1 MDNKKIS
8 SASLQQLIDALS
20 KENQLFAPVK
30 KGNQVEF
37 EKVASFGEITFDYI
51 STNQSPKNI
60 LFPRNE
66 TIMTYTTGKTDV
78 QMAEY
83 KPDLTKKTI
92 IFGTRPCDAKGLIA
106 LEAIFKWDYKDTMYL
121 TRKENTTLIGVS
133 CTKCDAYCFCTSVN
147 GGPGDTEG
155 LDILLTPIENNE
167 YLAEIVTDKGKAITD
182 HFASYFSESKEIDK
196 QKYLA
201 DVKKQGEYQQI
212 REKLPVK
219 FEDKKLWLDQS
230 LRCIGCGA
238 CAYVCPACAC
248 FDIQDETRGRE
259 GKRLKC
265 WDSCGFR
272 MFTLHTS
279 GHNPREV
286 QSERW
291 RQRVMHKFSY
301 MPERQDVYGCIGCG
315 RCSRAC
321 PVDMNISEHLLEL
334 TQ

>member
-1 MDNKKIS
+1 MDNKIITA
-8 SASLQQLIDALS
+8 ASLQQLIDALS
-20 KENQLFAPVK
+20 QENHIFAPVK

-37 EKVASFGEITFDYI
+37 EKVGSFSEITFDYI

-66 TIMTYTTGKTDV
+66 TIMTFTVNKSDV
-78 QMAEY
+78 QVNEY
-83 KPDLTKKTI
+83 KVDIAKKTI
-92 IFGTRPCDAKGLIA
+92 IFGARPCDAVGLVA

-121 TRKENTTLIGVS
+121 SRKENATLIGVS
-133 CTKCDAYCFCTSVN
+133 CTSCDAFCFCTSVN
-147 GGPGDTEG
+147 GGPGNTEG

-167 YLAEIVTDKGKAITD
+167 YLAEIVTEKGKLILDKYST
-182 HFASYFSESKEIDK
+182 YFSEYKEIDK

-201 DVKKQGEYQQI
+201 DVKKHGEYQQI
-212 REKLPVK
+212 SEKLPVK

-248 FDIQDETRGRE
+248 FDIQDETRGKE
-259 GKRLKC
+259 GRRVKC

-301 MPERQDVYGCIGCG
+301 MPERQNVYGCIGCG

-334 TQ
+334 TE